1 MELKCPKCGTSC
13 GEDDRFCRTCGA
25 KVGSPGTTEDHDPS
39 FEIDVVTLLK
49 TLNEFRTWATQEKK
63 NVRFMKAYR
72 EKLEGEI
79 GSTIRDFEERYGGRK
94 EGRSPLFRHIREAFS
109 ALRRPVRYMETRL
122 RPSVGMGVFLERW
135 MRAQT
140 VEDYLKECCQEADHH
155 LEELAKKLESS

>member
-1 MELKCPKCGTSC
+1 V
-13 GEDDRFCRTCGA
+13 R
-25 KVGSPGTTEDHDPS
+25 SPGTTEDHDPS
-39 FEIDVVTLLK
+39 FEIDVVALLK
-49 TLNEFRTWATQEKK
+49 TLNEFRTWATQEKKK

-79 GSTIRDFEERYGGRK
+79 GSTIRNFEERYGGRK
-94 EGRSPLFRHIREAFS
+94 EGRSPLFHHIMEAFS

-140 VEDYLKECCQEADHH
+140 VENYLKVCCQEADHH
-155 LEELAKKLESS
+155 LNEVTQKLEGA